1 MTPRVRSRLPELI
14 SVPVV
19 ARHAQQ
25 SAVLHGSVFIGWRG
39 VAVGERASD
48 AERYDVESQRRDAV

>member
-48 AERYDVESQRRDAV
+48 AERYDVESQ